1 MQTPAKAL
9 KYLLK
14 TFRETKVNTT
24 NNYRVLIN
32 KNVMYEHIL
41 LCTLLN
47 ILKTEYKNKFMQ
59 HL

>member
-14 TFRETKVNTT
+14 TSRETKVNTT
-24 NNYRVLIN
+24 NNYTVLIN

-41 LCTLLN
+41 LCTFLN
-47 ILKTEYKNKFMQ
+47 ILKREYKNKFMQ

>member
-1 MQTPAKAL
+1 MQTPAKSL

-14 TFRETKVNTT
+14 TSRETKVNKT
-24 NNYRVLIN
+24 NNYTVLIN
-32 KNVMYEHIL
+32 KKVMYERIL

-47 ILKTEYKNKFMQ
+47 ILKREYKNKFMQ